1 MISHTYGR
9 VSMSRIAE
17 ILLDRTVEDPTGE
30 YNLVIGTDS
39 QNFDYTKVV
48 VVIALHHVGKGGL
61 FFYEIKRVKRISDI
75 RQKLFYETNL
85 SLECAGELME
95 ALEKEAEKRG
105 LDYKKRFN
113 FSIHVDAGENGPT
126 QKLIPEL
133 VGWIKACGY
142 QVAVKPESY
151 AASTIADT
159 LSK

>member
-1 MISHTYGR
+1 MISQTYGR
-9 VSMSRIAE
+9 VTMDQIAE
-17 ILLDRTVEDPTGE
+17 ILIKRAQADPTGE

-75 RQKLFYETNL
+75 RQKLYFETNL
-85 SLECAGELME
+85 SLECAKELID
-95 ALEKEAEKRG
+95 ALERQSAVQHI
-105 LDYKKRFN
+105 DFKKLFN

-133 VGWIKACGY
+133 VGWIRACGY
-142 QVAVKPESY
+142 KAAVKPNSY
-151 AASTIADT
+151 AASSIADT